1 MDEPLTNAD
10 YEKLLF
16 VEAALR
22 VQKYKRFSE
31 KDVSLLQVKGLLV
44 KFGMSVEITPKGIQA
59 LSDLRQGS

>member
-1 MDEPLTNAD
+1 MDAPLTNAD

-16 VEAALR
+16 VEASLR

-31 KDVSLLQVKGLLV
+31 EDVSLLQAKGLLV